1 MRRLCQ
7 PRSGNIMHQLFR
19 FMYQHGSHLAF
30 GAILM
35 AMSSFGQTY
44 FVSLYGQDLRQ
55 AFGLSDGGL
64 GGLYAAGTVMS
75 AVTLTWAGR
84 MIDYTTT
91 RRFTLAVTLLLVT
104 ACLLVSGAQAAWMLC
119 AGFYLLRLGGQGLM
133 VHTALTAT
141 ARQFPL
147 DAGKALGAIA
157 LGLSLAQAL
166 FPLAAV
172 QINYLTGWRI
182 AWLINAA
189 VLFAGV
195 ALAVSC
201 LPHAAE
207 KPLRTFRKR
216 GAEKVREASVWK
228 NRNLLLALPAV
239 LASPFITTG
248 FFFHQARLA
257 EEKGWALSWVAGWFI
272 AYAIT
277 QAVSL
282 LSFGPLIDR
291 LTPRRLLPWFLLP
304 QGAGMLALWLSS
316 SQWVT
321 PFYLIV
327 TGVSSA
333 IASTL
338 ATALWV
344 QLFGSAQLAKVRSAV
359 EAGTVLASGA
369 SPVIMGVLIDHN
381 VTLRIQAMIC
391 LVFILAASLVATR
404 VQVGCPEDINS

>member
-1 MRRLCQ
+1 MR
-7 PRSGNIMHQLFR
+7 QLFR

-84 MIDYTTT
+84 LIDYTTT
-91 RRFTLAVTLLLVT
+91 RRFTLAVTLLLIT
-104 ACLLVSGAQAAWMLC
+104 ACLLVSGAQAAWTLC

-172 QINYLTGWRI
+172 QINALTGWRT

-189 VLFAGV
+189 VLVAGV

-201 LPHAAE
+201 LPRAAE

-228 NRNLLLALPAV
+228 NRNLLFALPAV

-304 QGAGMLALWLSS
+304 QGAGMLALWLSNS
-316 SQWVT
+316 VWVT
-321 PFYLIV
+321 PFYLTM
-327 TGVSSA
+327 TGISSA

-344 QLFGSAQLAKVRSAV
+344 QLFGPAQLAKVRSAV

-369 SPVIMGVLIDHN
+369 SPVIMGVLIDNHIA
-381 VTLRIQAMIC
+381 LRVQALLC

-404 VQVGCPEDINS
+404 VRAGVPENETDISG

>member
-1 MRRLCQ
+1 MRCLYQ
-7 PRSGNIMHQLFR
+7 PRSGNTMRQLFR

-75 AVTLTWAGR
+75 AVTLTWVGR
-84 MIDYTTT
+84 LIDYTTT
-91 RRFTLAVTLLLVT
+91 RLFTLAVTLLLVT

-157 LGLSLAQAL
+157 LGLSMAQAL
-166 FPLAAV
+166 FPVAVV
-172 QINYLTGWRI
+172 QINHLTGWRT
-182 AWLINAA
+182 AWLINAV
-189 VLFAGV
+189 VLVAGV

-201 LPHAAE
+201 LPRAAE
-207 KPLRTFRKR
+207 KPLRTFKKR
-216 GAEKVREASVWK
+216 GAEKAREISVWK
-228 NRNLLLALPAV
+228 DRNLLLALPVV

-257 EEKGWALSWVAGWFI
+257 EEKGWALSWVAAWFI
-272 AYAIT
+272 AYAVT
-277 QAVSL
+277 QAASL

-291 LTPRRLLPWFLLP
+291 LSPRRLLPWFLLP
-304 QGAGMLALWLSS
+304 QGAGMLALWLSN
-316 SQWVT
+316 SQWVA
-321 PFYLIV
+321 PFYLIM

-344 QLFGSAQLAKVRSAV
+344 QLFGPAQLAKVRSAV

-369 SPVIMGVLIDHN
+369 SPVIMGVLIDHH
-381 VTLRIQAMIC
+381 VALRIQALIC
-391 LVFILAASLVATR
+391 LAFILAASLLAILIKAAS
-404 VQVGCPEDINS
+404 PEDINR

>member
-1 MRRLCQ
+1 MR
-7 PRSGNIMHQLFR
+7 QLFR
-19 FMYQHGSHLAF
+19 FIHQHGSHLGF

-44 FVSLYGQDLRQ
+44 FVSLYGQDWRQ

-75 AVTLTWAGR
+75 ALTLTWAGR
-84 MIDYTTT
+84 LIDYTTT
-91 RRFTLAVTLLLVT
+91 RKFTLAVTFLLTV
-104 ACLLVSGAQAAWMLC
+104 ACLLVSGAQTAWMLC

-157 LGLSLAQAL
+157 LGLSLAQAF
-166 FPLAAV
+166 FPVAAV
-172 QINYLTGWRI
+172 QVGHLTGWRT
-182 AWLINAA
+182 AWLINA
-189 VLFAGV
+189 VILIAGV
-195 ALAVSC
+195 ALAISC
-201 LPHAAE
+201 LPRRAE
-207 KPLRTFRKR
+207 KPLRTFRKQ
-216 GAEKVREASVWK
+216 GDKEVRTPSIWK
-228 NRNLLLALPAV
+228 NRNLLLALPVV

-257 EEKGWALSWVAGWFI
+257 EEKGWALSWVAAWFI
-272 AYAIT
+272 TYALT

-291 LTPRRLLPWFLLP
+291 LTPRRLLPWFLMP
-304 QGAGMLALWLSS
+304 QGAGMFALWFSNGL
-316 SQWVT
+316 WVT
-321 PFYLIV
+321 PFYLIM
-327 TGVSSA
+327 TGISSA

-344 QLFGSAQLAKVRSAV
+344 QLFGPALLAKVRSAV
-359 EAGTVLASGA
+359 EAGTVIASGA

-381 VTLRIQAMIC
+381 VSMRSQALAC
-391 LVFILAASLVATR
+391 LIFIIAASLTASRIKTAKQSLIR
-404 VQVGCPEDINS
+404 HENGTAG

>member
-1 MRRLCQ
+1 MR
-7 PRSGNIMHQLFR
+7 QLFR

-44 FVSLYGQDLRQ
+44 FVSLYGQGLRQ

-91 RRFTLAVTLLLVT
+91 RRFTLAVTLLLIT
-104 ACLLVSGAQAAWMLC
+104 ACLLISGAQAAWMLC

-172 QINYLTGWRI
+172 QINYLTGWRT

-189 VLFAGV
+189 VLVAGV

-201 LPHAAE
+201 LPRAAE

-248 FFFHQARLA
+248 FFFHQARRA

-321 PFYLIV
+321 PFYLIM

-369 SPVIMGVLIDHN
+369 SPVIMGVLIDHH
-381 VTLRIQAMIC
+381 VTLRIQALIC

-404 VQVGCPEDINS
+404 VQVGSPEDINS

>member
-1 MRRLCQ
+1 
-7 PRSGNIMHQLFR
+7 MHQLFR

-172 QINYLTGWRI
+172 KINYLTGWRI

-189 VLFAGV
+189 VLVAGV

-201 LPHAAE
+201 LPRAAE

-216 GAEKVREASVWK
+216 GAEKVREAAVWK

-257 EEKGWALSWVAGWFI
+257 EEKEWALSWVAGWFI

-321 PFYLIV
+321 PFYLIM

-369 SPVIMGVLIDHN
+369 SPVIMGVLIDHH
-381 VTLRIQAMIC
+381 VTLRIQALIC
-391 LVFILAASLVATR
+391 LVFILAASLVATH
-404 VQVGCPEDINS
+404 VQVASPEDINS